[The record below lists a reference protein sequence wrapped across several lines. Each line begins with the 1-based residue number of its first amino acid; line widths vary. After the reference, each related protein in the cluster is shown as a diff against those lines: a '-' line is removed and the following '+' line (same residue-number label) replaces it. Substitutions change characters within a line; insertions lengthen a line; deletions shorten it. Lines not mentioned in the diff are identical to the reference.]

1 MPRDL
6 VSDEEWSLFEHF
18 ILAICAPNGRKP
30 TNHRLVLDGIFWI
43 ARTGSPWRDLATQG
57 RTSSRFNSVLA
68 YEYQDRGL
76 RETHRLTV
84 DSGPRAGGDGLCF
97 VRAFA
102 QCGGRT
108 GRGRCPHRSCRPGG
122 ERVWRDPGGP
132 RSNRYCRRGCVRTP
146 ARLALDSMTRPSLR
160 SKQRPSAGWQTTN
173 WPTIA
178 TAKRCARPGS
188 PMSPITL

>member
-1 MPRDL
+1 MEAILPRDL

-108 GRGRCPHRSCRPGG
+108 GRGRCPHRSCR
-122 ERVWRDPGGP
+122 RVVNEFGA
-132 RSNRYCRRGCVRTP
+132 TP
-146 ARLALDSMTRPSLR
+146 ADPDQIDTADVDVFAPLRAWPSTR
-160 SKQRPSAGWQTTN
+160 
-173 WPTIA
+173 
-178 TAKRCARPGS
+178 
-188 PMSPITL
+188 